1 MQQATVNLL
10 ADMGVQPASLQTG
23 LVPATKSTDTT
34 PPSSVVT
41 TPTPGTTIP
50 VNQGVI
56 IQGNATDTD
65 GHVGAVDVSTDN
77 GQTWNPA
84 NGRDNWTLG
93 WTPTQPGTYTIRS
106 RAADD
111 SANTGQP
118 SPGITVTVA

>member
-1 MQQATVNLL
+1 MQQATVNVF
-10 ADMGVQPASLQTG
+10 ADMGVQPATLQTG
-23 LVPATKSTDTT
+23 LVPTAKSTDAT
-34 PPSSVVT
+34 PPASAVT
-41 TPTPGTTIP
+41 TPTAGTIIP

-56 IQGNATDTD
+56 IQGSAIDAE

-84 NGRDNWTLG
+84 DGRENWILG

-111 SANTGQP
+111 SANTEQP